1 MRVRSDAP
9 LLQRRR
15 LGSGTGRY
23 EFDPV
28 SLITFAIPGTAT
40 EPESE
45 LAEGLAYHRGSAH
58 ESHHWLQW
66 IGTTVG
72 AFLTSLRFS
81 SEQTALMLPLLDP
94 AMRERIRRERTG
106 CPPQPIV
113 GLAADFSLDEASG
126 RGAQPVESLV
136 QGWYDHLL
144 THRLFLESGLTDGV
158 PWDQEEGM
166 AEAISDLSEVVHRI
180 GASAEYDYGTVRSVF
195 TLPGARQRIAHGGTR
210 LTTLGIMEAAA
221 TANEILASLGTATA
235 DAELAAAGAIEA
247 ADRFEAGSYGVAGK
261 LYADIARRR
270 VRLVPTGLWTFTA
283 ACDVALNPP
292 LPPIVPAG
300 SQRVAWA
307 DIYPPFRFRRIV
319 GAMRGIGTELGPE
332 STHHDY
338 VAFVDEICDAAGLD
352 NHQSYIPELCGYQE
366 VDWLAACATKT
377 GQDRPSGTFPTEDY
391 SYFDY
396 LLWCFERAWNVRK
409 RNLPML
415 ATSGWQL
422 TTGRLGTLP
431 LLFEDE
437 GAGWFNPPLWA
448 IDDRYG
454 YTERIK
460 VPFGTWL
467 SVSAALH
474 ASTFDLMTGTDGAT
488 LNALP
493 AKLRERIGDTV
504 TANVAHWMR

>member
-1 MRVRSDAP
+1 MRVRSEAP

-23 EFDPV
+23 EFDPL
-28 SLITFAIPGTAT
+28 SLITFSIPGVATAP
-40 EPESE
+40 EPN
-45 LAEGLAYHRGSAH
+45 LADGLAYHRGSAH

-94 AMRERIRRERTG
+94 AMRERIRRERTAS
-106 CPPQPIV
+106 PPQPIV
-113 GLAADFSLDEASG
+113 GLSADFSLDEASG

-144 THRLFLESGLTDGV
+144 THRLFLESGVTDGV
-158 PWDQEEGM
+158 PWDQREGM

-180 GASAEYDYGTVRSVF
+180 GASGEYDYGTVRRLF
-195 TLPGARQRIAHGGTR
+195 TLPDARQRIAHAGER

-235 DAELAAAGAIEA
+235 DADLAAAGAIEA

-261 LYADIARRR
+261 LYADIARRP
-270 VRLVPTGLWTFTA
+270 VRLVPKGLLTFTA
-283 ACDVALNPP
+283 VCDVALNPP

-300 SQRVAWA
+300 SQRVTWA
-307 DIYPPFRFRRIV
+307 DIYPPYRFRQIV
-319 GAMRGIGTELGPE
+319 AAMRGIRTELGPE
-332 STHHDY
+332 STHDDY
-338 VAFVDEICDAAGLD
+338 VALVDDICEAAGLD
-352 NHQSYIPELCGYQE
+352 HYQSYTPHLCGYQE
-366 VDWLAACATKT
+366 VDWLAACATES
-377 GQDRPSGTFPTEDY
+377 GQDPSHRNFPGEDY

-396 LLWCFERAWNVRK
+396 LLWCFERAWDLRK

-415 ATSGWQL
+415 ATSGWQRA
-422 TTGRLGTLP
+422 TGRTGTLP

-467 SVSAALH
+467 SVSAAIN
-474 ASTFDLMTGTDGAT
+474 ASTFDLMTGTDNAT
-488 LNALP
+488 LDSLP
-493 AKLRERIGDTV
+493 ARLREHIGDTV
-504 TANVAHWMR
+504 AENVAHWLR